1 MAIKSRNEILNQI
14 KTKFADQTDDDTI
27 SFLEDVSDT
36 LDDLESKASDT
47 TNWEKKYNDNDAEW
61 RRKYTERFYSP
72 KEKDEQEDD
81 IPDVPNKPKTF
92 ADLFK
97 TE

>member
-1 MAIKSRNEILNQI
+1 MAIKSRDEILNQI

-72 KEKDEQEDD
+72 KEEQENDVT
-81 IPDVPNKPKTF
+81 DVPVNPKTF

>member
-1 MAIKSRNEILNQI
+1 MAIKSRDEILSQI
-14 KTKFADQTDDDTI
+14 KTKFADQTDDDMI

-47 TNWEKKYNDNDAEW
+47 TNWEKKYQDNDAEW

-81 IPDVPNKPKTF
+81 VTDVPDKPKTF

>member
-1 MAIKSRNEILNQI
+1 MAIKSRDEILNQI
-14 KTKFADQTDDDTI
+14 KSKFADQTDDDTI
-27 SFLEDVSDT
+27 YFLEDVSDT

-72 KEKDEQEDD
+72 RKKDEQEDD
-81 IPDVPNKPKTF
+81 VTDVPDKPKTF